1 MLASDRALRRG
12 PKMISGPVLRLFRAV
27 LASER
32 AVSAVETALVAP
44 FLAVTIM
51 GTIDVARYAA
61 AKIVLQQAV
70 NRGLEMSSM
79 GGTTYSSTSIQSE
92 TATQAAV
99 TTSDVTV
106 TQTQTCAGTS
116 ATWGTACTTGQE
128 IAKYTSITVSKS
140 FTPSFALGSLAR
152 MYGNSS
158 GIITLSTTG
167 VVRLQ

>member
-1 MLASDRALRRG
+1 MN
-12 PKMISGPVLRLFRAV
+12 SGPVLRLFRAF

-51 GTIDVARYAA
+51 GTVDVARYAA
-61 AKIVLQQAV
+61 AKIALQQAV

-92 TATQAAV
+92 TATQAGVSTSAV
-99 TTSDVTV
+99 TVAQS
-106 TQTQTCAGTS
+106 QTCAGVT
-116 ATWGTACTTGQE
+116 ATWGASCTTGQE
-128 IAKYTSITVSKS
+128 TAKYTSVTVTKS

-167 VVRLQ
+167 VIRLQ